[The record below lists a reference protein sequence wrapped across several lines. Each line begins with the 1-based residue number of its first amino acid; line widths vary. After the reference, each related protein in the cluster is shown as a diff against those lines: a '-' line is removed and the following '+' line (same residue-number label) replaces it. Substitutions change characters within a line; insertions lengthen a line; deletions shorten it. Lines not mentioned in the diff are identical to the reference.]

1 MEIGTYIGGT
11 GYIEEVAAYIRVST
25 QEQKMHGISLDAQVE
40 KLEEYA
46 KANNLKIVEWYKDE
60 GVSAR
65 KLIKKRPEL
74 QRMIHDAEKKK
85 FKRIIFI
92 KLDRF
97 FRSVAEYHECM
108 KILDANH
115 VTWTATEEKY
125 DLSTANGRAFV
136 NMKIVIAELEADQ
149 TSERIKI
156 VNDYKVKEGL
166 PLFGTQSL
174 PICFCVKQPEPGE
187 RHKYIDKDPKYEAL
201 MYDAI
206 AYVLKYHSVRGAM
219 THVNAKYGL
228 NVGYNVLYNALQ
240 NEMLMGTYKGNPNY
254 CPPYVDAETFAALQ
268 RIIKNNIKRTPQN
281 RIYLFSGLITC
292 PECGRRLTAGMH
304 TNKRKLA
311 DGTVRPHKY
320 AMYRCM
326 NANRDKKCNF
336 KTCVMEITL
345 ESKMLEQVRTI
356 LDMKRAI
363 VESISES
370 KEVTYRYNLEELEKE
385 LGRLN
390 YSWQKGRI
398 ESPEEYDRQYEDLT
412 RQIHEARAERS
423 STPTYDYTH
432 VEDVLSGD
440 WKAIYNELDP
450 EHKRAFWRSFV
461 EEIHL
466 DWQIG
471 NGARKQI
478 KDIKFF

>member
-1 MEIGTYIGGT
+1 
-11 GYIEEVAAYIRVST
+11 
-25 QEQKMHGISLDAQVE
+25 
-40 KLEEYA
+40 
-46 KANNLKIVEWYKDE
+46 
-60 GVSAR
+60 
-65 KLIKKRPEL
+65 
-74 QRMIHDAEKKK
+74 
-85 FKRIIFI
+85 
-92 KLDRF
+92 
-97 FRSVAEYHECM
+97 
-108 KILDANH
+108 
-115 VTWTATEEKY
+115 
-125 DLSTANGRAFV
+125 
-136 NMKIVIAELEADQ
+136 
-149 TSERIKI
+149 
-156 VNDYKVKEGL
+156 
-166 PLFGTQSL
+166 
-174 PICFCVKQPEPGE
+174 
-187 RHKYIDKDPKYEAL
+187 
-201 MYDAI
+201 
-206 AYVLKYHSVRGAM
+206 
-219 THVNAKYGL
+219 
-228 NVGYNVLYNALQ
+228 
-240 NEMLMGTYKGNPNY
+240 
-254 CPPYVDAETFAALQ
+254 
-268 RIIKNNIKRTPQN
+268 
-281 RIYLFSGLITC
+281 
-292 PECGRRLTAGMH
+292 MH

>member
-125 DLSTANGRAFV
+125 DLSSANGRAFV
-136 NMKIVIAELEADQ
+136 NMKIVICELEADQ

-174 PICFCVKQPEPGE
+174 PICFCVKQPEQGE
-187 RHKYIDKDPKYEAL
+187 RHKYIDKDPKYEAM

-206 AYVLKYHSVRGAM
+206 AYVLKYQSVRGAM
-219 THVNAKYGL
+219 VHVNAKYGL
-228 NVGYNVLYNALQ
+228 SIGYNVLYKALQ

-254 CPPYVDAETFAALQ
+254 CPPYVDAETFAFIQ

-281 RIYLFSGLITC
+281 RTYLFSGLITC
-292 PECGRRLTAGMH
+292 PGCGRRLTAGLR
-304 TNKRKLA
+304 TNNRKLA
-311 DGTVRPHKY
+311 DGTVRVHKY
-320 AMYRCM
+320 PMYRCM
-326 NANRDKKCNF
+326 YANREKKCAF
-336 KTCVMEITL
+336 RTCVIETTI
-345 ESKMLEQVRTI
+345 ENKMLEQVRTI

-370 KEVTYRYNLEELEKE
+370 KEVTYRYNLDELEKE

-398 ESPEEYDRQYEDLT
+398 ESPEEYDRQYDDLT
-412 RQIHEARAERS
+412 HKIHEARAERS

-432 VEDVLSGD
+432 VEEVLSGD
-440 WKAIYNELDP
+440 WKAIYRELDP
-450 EHKRAFWRSFV
+450 EHRRAFWRSFV

>member
-11 GYIEEVAAYIRVST
+11 NYIEEVAAYIRVST

-108 KILDANH
+108 KILDASN

-174 PICFCVKQPEPGE
+174 PICYYVKQPEPGE
-187 RHKYIDKDPKYEAL
+187 RHKYIDKDPKYEAM

-206 AYVLKYHSVRGAM
+206 AYILKYQSVRGAM
-219 THVNAKYGL
+219 THVNAKHGL
-228 NVGYNVLYNALQ
+228 SISYNVLYNALQ

-254 CPPYVDAETFAALQ
+254 CPPYVDAETFASIQ

-292 PECGRRLTAGMH
+292 PECGRRLTAGMQ
-304 TNKRKLA
+304 TNNRKLA
-311 DGTVRPHKY
+311 DGTVKRHKY
-320 AMYRCM
+320 PMYRCM
-326 NANRDKKCNF
+326 NANREKKCNF
-336 KTCVMEITL
+336 RTCVI
-345 ESKMLEQVRTI
+345 ESTIEAKMLEQVRTI

-370 KEVTYRYNLEELEKE
+370 KEVTYRYDLEELEKE

-390 YSWQKGRI
+390 YAWQKGRI
-398 ESPEEYDRQYEDLT
+398 ESPEEYDRQYDELT
-412 RQIHEARAERS
+412 RKIHEARAERS

-432 VEDVLSGD
+432 IEDVLSGD
-440 WKAIYNELDP
+440 WKAIYRELDP